1 VMPED
6 LVKYGRI
13 PEFIGR
19 LPVVTSVSK
28 LTREALVQVITE
40 PRNALARQYERLFD
54 LDGVELQFTDDAYDA
69 IADLALRRGTGARG
83 LRSIMEDVLM
93 SAMYEVPSRADVSR
107 VVVNADAVNG
117 DVAPTMVPRK
127 VAAAKAKATRE
138 ERKAA
143 RPVPTWY
150 GQTPYEQ
157 ATAANGRRVRQV
169 LGEAGWQAFLA
180 AKDVAAYG
188 GHQYDNNTI
197 LRHAVGTRAAL
208 DVLEAAGLHETAN
221 F

>member
-1 VMPED
+1 M
-6 LVKYGRI
+6 
-13 PEFIGR
+13 
-19 LPVVTSVSK
+19 
-28 LTREALVQVITE
+28 EANTTVQVLVAMGIANGM
-40 PRNALARQYERLFD
+40 RMAD
-54 LDGVELQFTDDAYDA
+54 LQDA
-69 IADLALRRGTGARG
+69 IKVEWLRQKRAARTP
-83 LRSIMEDVLM
+83 EQ
-93 SAMYEVPSRADVSR
+93 RA
-107 VVVNADAVNG
+107 A
-117 DVAPTMVPRK
+117 
-127 VAAAKAKATRE
+127 AAAKAKATRE